1 MSTMLTVKFSQQPH
15 ITYDIPLLTPENS
28 DVIVQHNEKI
38 TDVVDSENYV
48 ADDLHVLPLETIIRH
63 KESEEFYTCEGYIFS
78 PRNKNV
84 KIERNDENIV
94 LTLQSYED
102 LDCDSGYVKDRLENF
117 LEALM
122 AYELEENFF
131 ALFSTDIFNEISG
144 KQHLI
149 VYNRKDS
156 VQEKIIS
163 LENLAGLDNFVLNY
177 VSSVKAVDKTQLPGI
192 TEKGLA
198 YVTDLRDVINDVLST
213 YNENIT
219 QELNKKKIL
228 VDTWEKELAEKARPT
243 YHRNFHLIRDEELEK
258 LMENYHYIAQLAE
271 AENLL

>member
-28 DVIVQHNEKI
+28 DVIVQHSEKI
-38 TDVVDSENYV
+38 TDVVDNENFV
-48 ADDLHVLPLETIIRH
+48 ADDLKVSSLDTIIRH

-78 PRNKNV
+78 PSNKNV
-84 KIERNDENIV
+84 KIERNNENIV
-94 LTLQSYED
+94 LTLQSHDD

-144 KQHLI
+144 KQHLV
-149 VYNRKDS
+149 VYNCKDS

-163 LENLAGLDNFVLNY
+163 VENLAGLDNFVLNY

-219 QELNKKKIL
+219 QELNKKKAL

-243 YHRNFHLIRDEELEK
+243 YHLNFHLLRDEELEK